1 MKETKIV
8 ERIINDPNLIKR
20 CALVNPLRKCL
31 CDAIMQNTLGT
42 LWVIILKYCRI
53 MCYNRNKKH

>member
-42 LWVIILKYCRI
+42 L
-53 MCYNRNKKH
+53 